1 MAATFVELTR
11 AGTETRDASVLV
23 NLGTVAWIE
32 SGATGTSRIV
42 FAIGVPNER
51 EGTAPLTLTVRESTQ
66 EIAVLVGVVGK
77 TDREAIAQAW
87 VDQRGRRGLPDDGE

>member
-11 AGTETRDASVLV
+11 AGTESRDASVLV

-32 SGATGTSRIV
+32 PGPSGTSRIV
-42 FAIGVPNER
+42 FAIGVSNER
-51 EGTAPLTLTVRESTQ
+51 EGTMPLTLTVRESAQ
-66 EIAVLVGVVGK
+66 EIAVLAGVIRN

-87 VDQRGRRGLPDDGE
+87 VDQYGRRGLPDDGE

>member
-11 AGTETRDASVLV
+11 TGTETREASVLV

-32 SGATGTSRIV
+32 PGANGTSRIV

-51 EGTAPLTLTVRESTQ
+51 EGTVPLTLTVRESAQ
-66 EIAVLVGVVGK
+66 EIAVLTGVIRK
-77 TDREAIAQAW
+77 TDRDAIAQAW
-87 VDQRGRRGLPDDGE
+87 VDQHGRRGLPDDWE